1 MNREEREEIA
11 TEMTLGALRAVADA
25 TNYVILKA
33 LRGSDA
39 SLEELMA
46 ASRLGRFAARER
58 LGQLAAAG
66 LAVRDPQ
73 SGRVRATRLSMG
85 LVGLVERVK
94 DRFAAKIEARR

>member
-1 MNREEREEIA
+1 MNREERDEIA

-25 TNYVILKA
+25 TNYAILES
-33 LRGSDA
+33 LRRSDA

-58 LGQLAAAG
+58 VGQLAAAG

-73 SGRVRATRLSMG
+73 SGRVRATRLSSG
-85 LVGLVERVK
+85 LVGLVERIR
-94 DRFAAKIEARR
+94 DRFAAKIEERR